1 MPAGAAEAVVIGT
14 EGSNP
19 ALEAATR
26 ATIVEAAIAKPDGQI
41 RSGVFATA
49 HVALGENERAVFV
62 PRDAVIADPNT
73 NSFRVF
79 TIADNIA
86 RLRVLQP
93 GPEQARHVRL
103 LAGVAAGDAVA
114 TAGFAQLFDGAA
126 VRTVEQSPRKER
138 LAAITTHRGT
148 DVG

>member
-62 PRDAVIADPNT
+62 PRDAVIAST
-73 NSFRVF
+73 AIVGKTGRRTQNSASFCMV
-79 TIADNIA
+79 
-86 RLRVLQP
+86 
-93 GPEQARHVRL
+93 
-103 LAGVAAGDAVA
+103 
-114 TAGFAQLFDGAA
+114 
-126 VRTVEQSPRKER
+126 
-138 LAAITTHRGT
+138 
-148 DVG
+148 